1 MQEKLLQNFPWP
13 VPTRVCRV
21 WIGKNWPFSLIRL
34 REKPVCDTVTE
45 HYLKRLYKFSLL
57 PKSSSP
63 KPAAASAPHRHR
75 YYTRIESSYAYSHS
89 WEPQKR
95 GELTGLFWE
104 HMFSIPR
111 HPKMTQSVTSY
122 SSWSL
127 VFKWHHIY
135 YNPDQNNRTIT
146 GHETK
151 SAQKRPLTALVSKW
165 PNSMAISLNRDVS
178 ASGDTMW
185 SRWTK
190 VKGKTFEKDTTLC

>member
-1 MQEKLLQNFPWP
+1 MTRGYRSYHNFIFTKLFFSVEFQRRGSASKKSRRHTTQGVRNQCKKCVKTMQEKLLQNFPWP

-104 HMFSIPR
+104 HMFVY
-111 HPKMTQSVTSY
+111 HDTPKWLKVLPVTQV
-122 SSWSL
+122 
-127 VFKWHHIY
+127 
-135 YNPDQNNRTIT
+135 
-146 GHETK
+146 G
-151 SAQKRPLTALVSKW
+151 A
-165 PNSMAISLNRDVS
+165 
-178 ASGDTMW
+178 
-185 SRWTK
+185 
-190 VKGKTFEKDTTLC
+190 

>member
-1 MQEKLLQNFPWP
+1 MQLHAYIVVTIILFFTKLFFSVEFQRRGSASKKSRRHTTQGVRNQCKKCVKTMQEKLLQNFPWP

-63 KPAAASAPHRHR
+63 AAASAPHRHR

-104 HMFSIPR
+104 HMFVYHDTPQR
-111 HPKMTQSVTSY
+111 WLKVLPVTQV
-122 SSWSL
+122 
-127 VFKWHHIY
+127 
-135 YNPDQNNRTIT
+135 
-146 GHETK
+146 G
-151 SAQKRPLTALVSKW
+151 A
-165 PNSMAISLNRDVS
+165 
-178 ASGDTMW
+178 
-185 SRWTK
+185 
-190 VKGKTFEKDTTLC
+190 